1 MFVCSLKASR
11 LKLIL
16 ALILLF
22 VAVILCVTLAVGRGG
37 GEVRASAAAERSVRF
52 DGIKT
57 EEDLIGFARKLG
69 MEIKV
74 PAYGKADIDI
84 PRVFDAVYKKYNDVQ
99 RRQGLDLSRYRGKTL
114 ARYTYEL
121 TNYPGIPADSDQTA
135 FLTLFVY
142 KNKVVAGDI
151 SSKAMG
157 GFVRTFTDFSSPDM
171 AQSSANL

>member
-1 MFVCSLKASR
+1 MFVYSLKASR

-16 ALILLF
+16 ALLLLF
-22 VAVILCVTLAVGRGG
+22 VAVILCVTLVAGRGG
-37 GEVRASAAAERSVRF
+37 GDARVSAVSERSVRF

-57 EEDLIGFARKLG
+57 EEDLVAFAKGLG

-74 PAYGKADIDI
+74 PAYGKTDVDI

-99 RRQGLDLSRYRGKTL
+99 RRQGLDLTRYRGKTL

-121 TNYPGIPADSDQTA
+121 TNYPGIPADSGEKV

-142 KNKVVAGDI
+142 RNKVVAGDI

-157 GFVRTFTDFSSPDM
+157 GFVRTFTDFASPDL
-171 AQSSANL
+171 AQSSADL